1 MSLRRAKR
9 WTRFCESSCRRG
21 TCEPE
26 QFLVNGDKVTLIE
39 RVNYRRLQIRTIGLE
54 LLQPD
59 TQDACHTDNKER
71 TG

>member
-1 MSLRRAKR
+1 M
-9 WTRFCESSCRRG
+9 
-21 TCEPE
+21 
-26 QFLVNGDKVTLIE
+26 NGDKVTLIE